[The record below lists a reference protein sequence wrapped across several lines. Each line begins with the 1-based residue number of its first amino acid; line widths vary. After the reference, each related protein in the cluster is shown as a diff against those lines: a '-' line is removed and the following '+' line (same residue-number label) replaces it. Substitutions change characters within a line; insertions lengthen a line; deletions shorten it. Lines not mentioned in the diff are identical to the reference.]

1 MNDNLFVEAL
11 FKRWIYIIKVNNMS
25 SKTKSTGRYE
35 LFKST
40 KGNDILHLKR
50 IGWNALVEGQKG
62 EIIVHSD
69 SNHQKERNLQE
80 GVYYYIADFEGD
92 PDFNDVPHL
101 FLEKGEKF
109 KEYILPNGLPASK
122 DTQKKIITSK
132 SLISKAKLASRLKNE
147 GKAQRGEGDK
157 LFAKTKKELDRIAR
171 EKKVAGRS
179 KMNKDELVS
188 QLEKII

>member
-1 MNDNLFVEAL
+1 
-11 FKRWIYIIKVNNMS
+11 MS

-50 IGWNALVEGQKG
+50 IGWYALVEGQKG

-69 SNHQKERNLQE
+69 SNHQKEWNLQE

-147 GKAQRGEGDK
+147 GKAQRGEGISCLLK
-157 LFAKTKKELDRIAR
+157 PKRSWIELL
-171 EKKVAGRS
+171 GR
-179 KMNKDELVS
+179 KRLPAVLK
-188 QLEKII
+188 

>member
-1 MNDNLFVEAL
+1 MITAFILSMNDNLFVEAL

-50 IGWNALVEGQKG
+50 IGWYALVEGQKG

-122 DTQKKIITSK
+122 DKQKKIITSK
-132 SLISKAKLASRLKNE
+132 RLVSKEKVESHLKGKEAIQKEVKE
-147 GKAQRGEGDK
+147 G
-157 LFAKTKKELDRIAR
+157 LSSKTKKELDAIA
-171 EKKVAGRS
+171 KKKEVRGRS
-179 KMNKDELVS
+179 KM
-188 QLEKII
+188 